1 MMSKKLEVIINGAI
15 RRANALRHEYLT
27 LEAML
32 LSMLDDEQVLE
43 VIKGCDV
50 NPEDIR
56 KDLEDFLDDKENFSI
71 LTEGEVEELSKK
83 QFVDE
88 ELRKL
93 ARESGITYQPEISL
107 SLQRVIQRA
116 AIHVQSS
123 GKRHI
128 RGINLLVAMFQEK
141 ESFALYTL
149 QKRGIERFDVVKYIS
164 HGLDQPETT
173 GPKEIEEAEVNELGA
188 GAASEET
195 IEGKGKSKKY
205 KFLEQYAQNLNELA
219 AKEKIDPVIGR
230 EDEIRRII
238 QVLCRRRKNNPLLV
252 GEAGVGK
259 TAIAEGLAY
268 CIDQDEVPDVLRE
281 TTVFSLDMAS
291 LLAGAKFRGDF
302 EQRLKGVIKDLIDL
316 GEIGKQPILFIDEIH
331 TVMGAGA
338 TAGGSMDA
346 SNLLKPSLTSGRIR
360 VLGSTT
366 HEEYRKFIE
375 KDSAFSR
382 RFQKIDVDEPSQEDT
397 FKILQGLR
405 PKFEEHHGVKY
416 SNSVL
421 KAAVDLSSR
430 YITDRKNPD
439 KAIDVIDEAGAY
451 TQLLANKRSKITKK
465 DVESIVAK
473 LAKIPKISVA
483 GDERQKLRDLKKNLM
498 MTIYGQDQ
506 AVEKVADAILL
517 SRSGLGTEDK
527 PMASFLFSGPT
538 GVGKTE
544 LARQLAFNLDSHLER
559 IDMSEYMEKHA
570 VSKLLGAPPGY
581 VGFDQGGLLTDAIK
595 KNPHCVLLLDEIEKA
610 HPDIYNVLLQVM
622 DSGRLT
628 DSQGRSTDF
637 RNVVIIMT
645 TNAGAKEMESGS
657 IGLSGSLAKEATHKR
672 DAAIKNFFTPEFR
685 NRLDGI
691 VHFNKLGT
699 DYIIQI
705 VEKFLTELETKLAA
719 KNVHLEVDHEVKE
732 WMAETGYDPKM
743 GARPLAR
750 IVDQQIKK
758 PLSQEILFGELEKGG
773 RVKVVLNEEGTDKKL
788 GFEFESKKELEP
800 A

>member
-1 MMSKKLEVIINGAI
+1 MSKKLEVIINGAI
-15 RRANALRHEYLT
+15 RKANELKHEYLT

-32 LSMLDDEQVLE
+32 LSMLDDEQVVE
-43 VIKGCDV
+43 VIRSCDAD
-50 NPEDIR
+50 PKEIR
-56 KDLEDFLDDKENFSI
+56 KDLEEFLDTKENFSI
-71 LTEGEVEELSKK
+71 LGEAEVEELSKK

-88 ELRKL
+88 DLRKL
-93 ARESGITYQPEISL
+93 AKESGIVYQPEISL

-164 HGLDQPETT
+164 HGIDHPETT
-173 GPKEIEEAEVNELGA
+173 KDSLIEEAEVNEFSDEDSMEGR
-188 GAASEET
+188 
-195 IEGKGKSKKY
+195 GKGKSKKF
-205 KFLEQYAQNLNELA
+205 KFLEQYALNLNELA

-238 QVLCRRRKNNPLLV
+238 QILCRRRKNNPLLV
-252 GEAGVGK
+252 GAAGVGK

-268 CIDQDEVPDVLRE
+268 CIDQDEVPEVLSD
-281 TTVFSLDMAS
+281 TTIYSLDMAS

-302 EQRLKGVIKDLIDL
+302 EQRLKGVIQDLIDL

-382 RFQKIDVDEPSQEDT
+382 RFQKIDVEEPSLDDT
-397 FKILQGLR
+397 YKILQGLR

-430 YITDRKNPD
+430 YITDRMNPD

-451 TQLLANKRSKITKK
+451 TQLLATKRSKITKK

-473 LAKIPKISVA
+473 LAKVPMISVV
-483 GDERQKLRDLKKNLM
+483 GDEKEKLRDLKKNLL
-498 MTIYGQDQ
+498 MTIYGQDK

-559 IDMSEYMEKHA
+559 MDMSEYMEKHS

-595 KNPHCVLLLDEIEKA
+595 KNPHCILLLDEIEKA
-610 HPDIYNVLLQVM
+610 HPDVYNVLLQVM

-628 DSQGRSTDF
+628 DSQGRTTDF

-657 IGLSGSLAKEATHKR
+657 IGLSGGKAKEATHKR
-672 DAAIKNFFTPEFR
+672 DKAIKNFFTPEFR

-691 VHFNKLGT
+691 IHFNGLGT
-699 DYIIQI
+699 DFIVQI
-705 VEKFLTELETKLAA
+705 VEKFLAELEAKLIA
-719 KNVHLEVDHEVKE
+719 KNVHLEVDEEVKE

-743 GARPLAR
+743 GARPIAR
-750 IVDQQIKK
+750 IVDNEIKR

-773 RVKVVLNEEGTDKKL
+773 TVKVVLKDEKGKKKL
-788 GFEFESKKELEP
+788 GFEFVKNRELEP